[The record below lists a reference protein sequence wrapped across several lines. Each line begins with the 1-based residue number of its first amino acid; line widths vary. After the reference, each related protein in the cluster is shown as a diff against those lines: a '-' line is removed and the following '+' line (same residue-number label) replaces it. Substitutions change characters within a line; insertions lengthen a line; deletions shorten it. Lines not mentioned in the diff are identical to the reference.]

1 MRPSVLL
8 KDILPFALWY
18 GLMILFALGIDLVLH
33 SFGLV
38 WVGRYLGYVGTFV
51 VIFSFLYS
59 LRKRKVIKTGSLKT
73 YMSLHEYMAWSGSIL
88 ILVHAGIHFNA
99 ILPWLATLLLLVNVA
114 SGLVAKFL
122 LVRANETLK
131 SDREQ
136 LLASGISAEE
146 VAHRLHFETIAVSA
160 MKKWRVIHLPIALMM
175 AIFSLIHIVTVFMFS
190 K

>member
-18 GLMILFALGIDLVLH
+18 GLMVFFSFCIYLLLH
-33 SFGLV
+33 SFVLV

-51 VIFSFLYS
+51 VILGFLYS
-59 LRKRKVIKTGSLKT
+59 LRKRKVIQSGSLKT
-73 YMSLHEYMAWSGSIL
+73 YLSLHEYMAWSGSIL

-99 ILPWLATLLLLVNVA
+99 ILPWLATLLLLANVA

-136 LLASGISAEE
+136 LLASGVSAEE
-146 VAHRLHFETIAVSA
+146 VAHRLHFETIAVST
-160 MKKWRVIHLPIALMM
+160 MKKWRVIHLPIALMLGVL
-175 AIFSLIHIVTVFMFS
+175 SLIHIVTVFLFS